1 MSTPT
6 RSTWTTDTVRAVDLE
21 DNDSVLIDGAWRE
34 VLDVWN
40 DDDDPA
46 AQFGDDHPMTLAILD
61 KVAWCSPSWTAVRYV
76 HEETSTPNE
85 VDSRLHFFRCRDL
98 VQVQREVK
106 PEPGA
111 LDALDDVLDLMSDL
125 DLRGALRAGTELWAE
140 TGDPQDVLSSS
151 QRDNL
156 DALRRHF
163 TSLDAL

>member
-1 MSTPT
+1 M
-6 RSTWTTDTVRAVDLE
+6 VRAVDLE
-21 DNDSVLIDGAWRE
+21 DNDTVLINGVWRE

-76 HEETSTPNE
+76 HEEASTASE
-85 VDSRLHFFRCRDL
+85 VESRLHFFRCRDL

-106 PEPGA
+106 PESGV
-111 LDALDDVLDLMSDL
+111 LDALDDLLDLMSGL

-140 TGDPQDVLSSS
+140 TGDPQDVLSAS

-156 DALRRHF
+156 SALRRHF
-163 TSLDAL
+163 TSLDVL